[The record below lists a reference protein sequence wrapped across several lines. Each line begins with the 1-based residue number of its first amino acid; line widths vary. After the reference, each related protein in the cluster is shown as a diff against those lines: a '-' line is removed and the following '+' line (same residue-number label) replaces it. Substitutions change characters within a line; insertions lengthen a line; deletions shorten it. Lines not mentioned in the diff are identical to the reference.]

1 MIPIITLLI
10 VLFISILLTRIATV
24 ALTHTGL
31 SRESAKFQ
39 ARSAFTGVGFTTSES
54 EKVFNHPTRR
64 KILLLLMLLGNA
76 GVVTALSALIV
87 SLMNLEH
94 SKSLFW
100 QLMLLVSGLLLL
112 WSLANSK
119 WVDRRLSAVIS
130 RALDT
135 YTRISVQDYAGLLHL
150 AGDYQITEL
159 TVMPGDWI
167 AGKTLAEARLRTEG
181 IMVLGITRENGNYIG
196 APDGN
201 TPIKKNDRMVIY
213 GRTAAIR
220 DLDQRSKGITGD
232 RDHIKKTHEQIMIRE
247 QEKADDDSQES

>member
-1 MIPIITLLI
+1 
-10 VLFISILLTRIATV
+10 
-24 ALTHTGL
+24 
-31 SRESAKFQ
+31 
-39 ARSAFTGVGFTTSES
+39 
-54 EKVFNHPTRR
+54 
-64 KILLLLMLLGNA
+64 
-76 GVVTALSALIV
+76 LSALIV
-87 SLMNLEH
+87 SFMNLEH

-130 RALDT
+130 SALDS

-159 TVMPGDWI
+159 TVMDDDWI
-167 AGKTLAEARLRTEG
+167 AGKILADARLRTEG
-181 IMVLGITRENGNYIG
+181 IMVLGITRKNGNYIG

-201 TPIKKNDRMVIY
+201 TSIKKNDRLVLY

-220 DLDQRSKGITGD
+220 DLDQRGKGIMGD

-247 QEKADDDSQES
+247 QEKAEDDSQES